1 MPLPLEGP
9 AVVLLA
15 ETGKETDVP
24 DKLVEEVGR
33 LEPPDA
39 GKDVAPDVGVYS
51 LVEEPPVG
59 IGTLEP
65 VGPTLGPGLE
75 ELVNGKGSDVA
86 SEVEL
91 LDSLLGGTVAAPVL
105 EFEKDELSG
114 PILMLMEISGLGEV
128 NDVVPPDVGLAVSE
142 AESADVVDTT
152 EVVLSKDVESEIL
165 EDWLLWPEEDAG
177 EIVVEF
183 NVGDA
188 ERLSDID
195 ADEPDDDGAEEL

>member
-9 AVVLLA
+9 AAVLLA
-15 ETGKETDVP
+15 ETGKGTDVP

-152 EVVLSKDVESEIL
+152 EVILSKGVESEIL
-165 EDWLLWPEEDAG
+165 DGWLLWPEEDAG

-183 NVGDA
+183 KVGDA

-195 ADEPDDDGAEEL
+195 ADEPDDEGAEEL